1 MSNLEINQLLSQ
13 LRATQARIDKPAAL
27 AGVEGTPAAGS
38 DFGALLK
45 ESVAK
50 VDAAKQTAAAA
61 AADFEAGAPGADL
74 TDVMLKVQKADLS
87 FRAMTEVRNKLVNAY
102 QEIMNMPV

>member
-13 LRATQARIDKPAAL
+13 LRATAARIDKPAAL
-27 AGVEGTPAAGS
+27 EAGEGPNGPGS
-38 DFGALLK
+38 DFGSLLK

-50 VDAAKQTAAAA
+50 VDEAKKTAAAA
-61 AADFEAGAPGADL
+61 AADFESGAPGADL